1 MTKLIITRTSEWNNK
16 AREFGIYL
24 NDKKIGVI
32 ADGEK
37 KEFNIE
43 TGVYKINGKIDWCKS
58 QEIEFDIAENE
69 SKEIEISGYKYGH
82 LIIII
87 SLTIM
92 LVYFLARNV
101 LDVDFKILI
110 YPVAV
115 GILYPMYYLTFG
127 KNRYL
132 RIREVK

>member
-32 ADGEK
+32 DDGEK
-37 KEFNIE
+37 KEFEIE
-43 TGVYKINGKIDWCKS
+43 SGIYKINGKIDWCKS
-58 QEIEFDIAENE
+58 QKIEFEIAENE

-82 LIIII
+82 LAMGI
-87 SLTIM
+87 T
-92 LVYFLARNV
+92 LAI
-101 LDVDFKILI
+101 ILI
-110 YPVAV
+110 YFLVLNIFDLNWNFLIYIAGV
-115 GILYPMYYLTFG
+115 GFLYPMYYITFG

-132 RIREVK
+132 RMREVK